1 MVVRRFKMENCVYKI
16 IENQNKKVIET
27 ADLLFVAERQ
37 FGGEVFELKGGY
49 RAFAAVIDGFCEK
62 GLISPVKASG
72 INSRNPSLY
81 NKYRVL
87 INTKKQLCEEH
98 MQELQSLHPK
108 LDKGFYFKN
117 PDEYRKDRDYVL
129 MLSDYLL
136 DSNQNNTL
144 KYRCTMNER
153 SFEIFNN
160 EKLLES
166 KGKVLLKRLG
176 LSLEGLNCYKTH
188 EAFFYIL
195 FEPKERLNVLIVENK
210 DTFYSALKYLERK
223 LDREMYGVK
232 VDMLIYGEGKKIVK
246 SFSFISEV
254 SMGTPIDRVYYFGDL
269 DFEGIGIYNSLASKY
284 GKHLIVPHTALYKEM
299 LFSVKKPPVLRTGQT
314 EFFLDLFLMYFD
326 EESKDRILK
335 ILYNGQY
342 IPQEAVNFGRK
353 KSC

>member
-1 MVVRRFKMENCVYKI
+1 MENCVYKI

-27 ADLLFVAERQ
+27 ADLLFVVERQ

-49 RAFAAVIDGFCEK
+49 RAFAAVIDSFCDK
-62 GLISPVKASG
+62 GLISPMKASG
-72 INSRNPSLY
+72 LNSRNPSLY
-81 NKYRVL
+81 KKYRVL
-87 INTKKQLCEEH
+87 INTRKQLSEEH

-160 EKLLES
+160 EKFLES
-166 KGKVLLKRLG
+166 KGNVLLKRLR
-176 LSLEGLNCYKTH
+176 LSLEDLNCYKTH

-195 FEPKERLNVLIVENK
+195 FEPKERLNILIIENK
-210 DTFYSALKYLERK
+210 DTFYSALKYLQRTS
-223 LDREMYGVK
+223 DREIYGVK
-232 VDMLIYGEGKKIVK
+232 LDMLIYGEGKKIVK
-246 SFSFISEV
+246 SFSFINEV
-254 SMGTPIDRVYYFGDL
+254 FVGTSIDRVYYFGDL

-284 GKHLIVPHTALYKEM
+284 EKYLIVPHTALYKEM
-299 LFSVKKPPVLRTGQT
+299 LYSAKSPPKLRTGQA
-314 EFFLDLFLMYFD
+314 EFFLDRFLMYFD
-326 EESKDRILK
+326 EESRDRISQ
-335 ILYNGQY
+335 ILYSGHY

-353 KSC
+353 TNC